1 MRIIKMKF
9 FFKTATA
16 LLSLL
21 LLGVVP
27 LLGQSQNTNRVT
39 TNNESGVN
47 QNYFFDQAG
56 SQFAD
61 PFSSLDEFID
71 PDTYHLGPY
80 DVLSIF
86 GKGVIEFNYRG
97 LTVNASGDLVIPVVG
112 MVSVR
117 GLTMT
122 EVKTKIQ
129 EEFASSLKNSKVTI
143 SLDKP
148 RPVSVHV
155 GGEIPNPGK
164 YIVQP
169 GSRFSALISG
179 LQVNGTELVFPLQ
192 KEVSE
197 MARSTSTPQ
206 NVTGLNFDNIQDKS
220 EQKDELTQS
229 TYTTISKKYDL
240 RRIQVT
246 SNYGDT
252 RYIDL
257 SAYFTSGKK
266 RFNPYIADG
275 DQVNFI
281 EKKSGTPTISI
292 SGAVINDFEGT
303 FRTDDTFEKLF
314 EISGGFTTDADS
326 STFIIYREVSGAM
339 KKMEFT
345 FGQQVNLQPNDRI
358 IIPHSDDPENIG
370 SVSINGQVGLPGIY
384 SVKEGETTLY
394 DLLEMAGGLNEN
406 ALATAGYMYRESYQN
421 RGVNSVSSITP
432 SLLMR
437 SSDQYLEGFD
447 YLRLEEALNTN
458 RMPIDFSNDSFLKSF
473 SLSDGD
479 KIFIPKDEQTVSVI
493 GQINQPGFYTFN
505 QNYTVSDYI
514 NSANG
519 LSIAANQERIFII
532 KAGSRTWLKPSEA
545 ELSSGDI
552 IFVDRTPLVDA
563 NSALNFEFQKEQLK
577 NDRIQLILAAI
588 GTITGIITT
597 YVAVTR

>member
-56 SQFAD
+56 SQFANS
-61 PFSSLDEFID
+61 FSSLDEFID

-122 EVKTKIQ
+122 EAKTKIQ
-129 EEFASSLKNSKVTI
+129 EEFASSLKNSNVTI

-229 TYTTISKKYDL
+229 TYSTISKKYDL

-252 RYIDL
+252 RYI
-257 SAYFTSGKK
+257 
-266 RFNPYIADG
+266 
-275 DQVNFI
+275 
-281 EKKSGTPTISI
+281 
-292 SGAVINDFEGT
+292 
-303 FRTDDTFEKLF
+303 
-314 EISGGFTTDADS
+314 
-326 STFIIYREVSGAM
+326 
-339 KKMEFT
+339 
-345 FGQQVNLQPNDRI
+345 
-358 IIPHSDDPENIG
+358 
-370 SVSINGQVGLPGIY
+370 
-384 SVKEGETTLY
+384 
-394 DLLEMAGGLNEN
+394 
-406 ALATAGYMYRESYQN
+406 
-421 RGVNSVSSITP
+421 
-432 SLLMR
+432 
-437 SSDQYLEGFD
+437 
-447 YLRLEEALNTN
+447 
-458 RMPIDFSNDSFLKSF
+458 
-473 SLSDGD
+473 
-479 KIFIPKDEQTVSVI
+479 
-493 GQINQPGFYTFN
+493 
-505 QNYTVSDYI
+505 
-514 NSANG
+514 
-519 LSIAANQERIFII
+519 
-532 KAGSRTWLKPSEA
+532 
-545 ELSSGDI
+545 
-552 IFVDRTPLVDA
+552 
-563 NSALNFEFQKEQLK
+563 
-577 NDRIQLILAAI
+577 
-588 GTITGIITT
+588 
-597 YVAVTR
+597 